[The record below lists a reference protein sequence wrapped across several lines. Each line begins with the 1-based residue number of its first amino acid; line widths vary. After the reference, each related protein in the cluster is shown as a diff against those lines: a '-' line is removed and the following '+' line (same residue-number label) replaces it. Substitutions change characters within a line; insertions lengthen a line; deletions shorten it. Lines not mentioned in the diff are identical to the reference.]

1 MLSLSISQNGDQPLA
16 DQIVAGIKR
25 QIHDRHLRPGAKL
38 PSIRNFANTYKVSRF
53 TVVEAYDRLV
63 AMGYLRSRR
72 GAGFYTSDTSAP
84 ADPARA
90 APSDNLKRNE
100 ELIWLIR
107 RLLEAD
113 ENAVLAGGP
122 WLPNSWLDEAGI
134 RQSLNV
140 LARKNGAYLLEY
152 GHPFGYLPLRE
163 HMVLMLAGL
172 GITASAGQILLTQGT
187 SQALEFVIRYLL
199 KPGDAALVDDPGYYN
214 LFGNLRLQGVEMLAV
229 PRNPDGPDVAILE
242 KLAAAHRPKVY
253 FTQSVMQNPTGTDMS
268 PHVAFKVLQAAER
281 HNFTVVE
288 DDIFCDL
295 QVRTTPRLA
304 TLDQLNRVIYA
315 RSFSKTLSGSLRV
328 GFLACSQDIANEL
341 ADIKMLTSITT
352 SQFTERLIYLMLVDG
367 HYRKY
372 LSRLHERLGEARL
385 NVVRAFER
393 IGLELYV
400 EPADGMFVWARFPHI
415 DDSLALA
422 EASQRHGIML
432 APGAVFRPH
441 LERSAWMRF
450 NVSCLRRQ
458 ARAGLAATADVEHGD
473 VAQTAAPPPDT
484 MASNF
489 KLAQKI
495 EPSHAPAANRDRSND
510 GFPPTATS
518 TAKIPGGRSTLTQV
532 FGGNAQIA
540 AIRRRLGEPASS
552 TLCCP

>member
-1 MLSLSISQNGDQPLA
+1 MLSLTVSPNSDLRLV
-16 DQIVAGIKR
+16 DQIVAGITR
-25 QIHDRHLRPGAKL
+25 QIEARLLRPGAKL
-38 PSIRNFANTYKVSRF
+38 PSIRNFASTYKVSRF

-90 APSDNLKRNE
+90 APFDNLKRNE

-163 HMVLMLAGL
+163 HIVLMLAGL
-172 GITASAGQILLTQGT
+172 GITACTGQILLTQGT
-187 SQALEFVIRYLL
+187 SQALELVIRYLL

-214 LFGNLRLQGVEMLAV
+214 LFGNLRLQGVAMLAV
-229 PRNPDGPDVAILE
+229 PRNADGPNLAVLE
-242 KLAAAHRPKVY
+242 KLAADHRPKVF
-253 FTQSVMQNPTGTDMS
+253 FTQSVMQNPTGTDIS

-281 HNFTVVE
+281 HNFTIVE

-295 QVRTTPRLA
+295 QTKTTPRLA

-328 GFLACSQDIANEL
+328 GFVACSQDIANEL
-341 ADIKMLTSITT
+341 ADIKMLTSIT
-352 SQFTERLIYLMLVDG
+352 SSPFTERRIYLMLVDG

-372 LSRLHERLGEARL
+372 LSRLHQRLGEARCD
-385 NVVRAFER
+385 VVRTFEQ
-393 IGLELYV
+393 IGLELFA
-400 EPADGMFVWARFPHI
+400 EPADGMFIWARFPHI

-422 EASQRHGIML
+422 EEAQRDGIML
-432 APGAVFRPH
+432 APGTVFRPH
-441 LERSAWMRF
+441 LERSPWLRF
-450 NVSCLRRQ
+450 TVAVCEDTRVQRWLQRQ
-458 ARAGLAATADVEHGD
+458 AADKAA
-473 VAQTAAPPPDT
+473 
-484 MASNF
+484 
-489 KLAQKI
+489 
-495 EPSHAPAANRDRSND
+495 
-510 GFPPTATS
+510 
-518 TAKIPGGRSTLTQV
+518 
-532 FGGNAQIA
+532 
-540 AIRRRLGEPASS
+540 
-552 TLCCP
+552 

>member
-1 MLSLSISQNGDQPLA
+1 MLSLTISRNSDQPLA

-38 PSIRNFANTYKVSRF
+38 LSIRNFSDTYSVSRF

-63 AMGYLRSRR
+63 AMGYLQSRR
-72 GAGFYTSDTSAP
+72 GAGFFTASPAP
-84 ADPARA
+84 VDGTHPAR
-90 APSDNLKRNE
+90 SENLKRNE

-113 ENAVLAGGP
+113 ENTVLAGGP

-163 HMVLMLAGL
+163 HLALMLAGL

-187 SQALEFVIRYLL
+187 SQALELVIRYLL

-214 LFGNLRLQGVEMLAV
+214 MFGNLRLQGVEMLAV

-253 FTQSVMQNPTGTDMS
+253 FAQSVMQNPTGTDMS
-268 PHVAFKVLQAAER
+268 PHVLFKVLQAAER

-295 QVRTTPRLA
+295 QVRPTPRLA

-328 GFLACSQDIANEL
+328 GFLACKQGIVNEL
-341 ADIKMLTSITT
+341 ADIKMLTSITS

-372 LSRLHERLGEARL
+372 LSRLRERLGEARL

-393 IGLELYV
+393 IGLESFV

-415 DDSLALA
+415 DDSLPLA
-422 EASQRHGIML
+422 EASQRDGIML

-450 NVSCLRRQ
+450 NV
-458 ARAGLAATADVEHGD
+458 TACE
-473 VAQTAAPPPDT
+473 DT
-484 MASNF
+484 RVLNWLQRV
-489 KLAQKI
+489 KL
-495 EPSHAPAANRDRSND
+495 N
-510 GFPPTATS
+510 TAT
-518 TAKIPGGRSTLTQV
+518 
-532 FGGNAQIA
+532 
-540 AIRRRLGEPASS
+540 
-552 TLCCP
+552 